1 MDVGMSCVFHHLRRP
16 TRYMASP
23 WSPGGPIGKTDPRR
37 FFQGDLWW
45 VYGGFMVGLW
55 WVYGDQWVIH
65 LVGDWAYPSE
75 QILEWVSSVGMLT
88 FPTEWKVVKFH
99 GSKPPTRYHPCYIFG
114 LEWLNLL
121 AHDTFL
127 VVATSPSWLWEP
139 PQWLVYGYNVR
150 PPFDS

>member
-1 MDVGMSCVFHHLRRP
+1 MFIPCLSHGCGYVMCI
-16 TRYMASP
+16 SP
-23 WSPGGPIGKTDPRR
+23 LTTSFQIYGKPMEPWRAHRKDGSKALLPR
-37 FFQGDLWW
+37 W
-45 VYGGFMVGLW
+45 FMVGLW

-114 LEWLNLL
+114 LEWLNLM